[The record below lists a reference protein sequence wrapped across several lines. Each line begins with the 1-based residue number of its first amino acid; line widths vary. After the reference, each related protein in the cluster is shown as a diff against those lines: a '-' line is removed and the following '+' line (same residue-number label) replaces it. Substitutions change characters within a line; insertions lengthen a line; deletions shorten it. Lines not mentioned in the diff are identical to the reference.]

1 MKSIST
7 KFNTSRVVE
16 AMLRR
21 QTRRHVRTTKKHR
34 GLGRRRLRSLP
45 MNRLRQTGAQ
55 IEPSLAGNGRPAR
68 RKPR

>member
-1 MKSIST
+1 MKTIT
-7 KFNTSRVVE
+7 KFDTGRIVE
-16 AMLRR
+16 AMLQR
-21 QTRRHVRTTKKHR
+21 QTCRHASTSQKHR

-55 IEPSLAGNGRPAR
+55 AQPSLAGNGRPAR